1 MENQQYQEIGTSPFS
16 IVIQKNEKAGIPLY
30 AVKESLEE
38 RNITK
43 EDFDPAWEVKII
55 TREKLAAMISSSDSV
70 MGL

>member
-1 MENQQYQEIGTSPFS
+1 MQNTA
-16 IVIQKNEKAGIPLY
+16 KAGIPLY

-55 TREKLAAMISSSDSV
+55 TREKLAEMISSSDSV